1 MNKENKRLEGGLGVL
16 SDGLFGGRVILSDQ
30 GINPGTLSKSSFSEQ
45 KLFPH
50 LRVDKWYSHMPIS
63 DDVCEAFAER
73 GYRLDRVRVGG
84 RVGEAVLVHRLPDDA
99 DNDDDDDDEP
109 S

>member
-1 MNKENKRLEGGLGVL
+1 
-16 SDGLFGGRVILSDQ
+16 
-30 GINPGTLSKSSFSEQ
+30 
-45 KLFPH
+45 
-50 LRVDKWYSHMPIS
+50 MPIS

-99 DNDDDDDDEP
+99 DDDDDDDDDEP